1 MQKCKTQQQQT
12 LLWSL
17 RCPKKGTPGFQRGE
31 THREQGWGW
40 RGGSA
45 GHRAVLPR
53 IPHVLLPPP
62 RPVCCKRNNN
72 QTSKKVT
79 GWSLLFF
86 FFFFSFHFPPAAPKP
101 DRPIARCG
109 TNGPSA
115 LGTER
120 GQSSRC
126 HSPAGVPPRQR
137 GLSRGANRGRIF
149 PGRIFRGSISS
160 RAGICSPL
168 QAAPLP
174 PFNPRGRDPRSVP
187 AVPVRCPRSPLGVRD
202 PRSVSAT
209 LSPCP

>member
-1 MQKCKTQQQQT
+1 MSKAGDGGEALQDTELCCHAFPTCC
-12 LLWSL
+12 SL
-17 RCPKKGTPGFQRGE
+17 HLAPFAVKGTTTKQAKKLP
-31 THREQGWGW
+31 
-40 RGGSA
+40 A
-45 GHRAVLPR
+45 GH
-53 IPHVLLPPP
+53 
-62 RPVCCKRNNN
+62 
-72 QTSKKVT
+72 
-79 GWSLLFF
+79 
-86 FFFFSFHFPPAAPKP
+86 FFSFNFPPAAPKP